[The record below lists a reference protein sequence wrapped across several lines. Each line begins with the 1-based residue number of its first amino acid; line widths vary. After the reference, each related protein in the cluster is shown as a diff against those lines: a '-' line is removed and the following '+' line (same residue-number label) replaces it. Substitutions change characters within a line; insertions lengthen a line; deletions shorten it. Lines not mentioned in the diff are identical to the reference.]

1 MNKEDMTPEEKE
13 LIKELRKIEI
23 KKQRQKEKILD
34 ELLWGAARYGNY
46 DGVLRRKKAAA
57 ERQFQ

>member
-1 MNKEDMTPEEKE
+1 MNDLKDITPEEKE

-46 DGVLRRKKAAA
+46 DGVLKR
-57 ERQFQ
+57 

>member
-34 ELLWGAARYGNY
+34 ELLLGAARYGNY
-46 DGVLRRKKAAA
+46 DGVLKR
-57 ERQFQ
+57 

>member
-34 ELLWGAARYGNY
+34 ELLWGAAKYGSY
-46 DGVLRRKKAAA
+46 EEVLKR
-57 ERQFQ
+57 

>member
-1 MNKEDMTPEEKE
+1 MNDLKDITPGEKK
-13 LIKELRKIEI
+13 LIRQLRKIEI

-46 DGVLRRKKAAA
+46 DGVLRRK
-57 ERQFQ
+57 

>member
-1 MNKEDMTPEEKE
+1 MNKEDMTQEEKE

-34 ELLWGAARYGNY
+34 ELLWGTARYGNY
-46 DGVLRRKKAAA
+46 DGVLKR
-57 ERQFQ
+57 

>member
-1 MNKEDMTPEEKE
+1 MNDLKEITPEEKK
-13 LIKELRKIEI
+13 LIRELRKIEI

-46 DGVLRRKKAAA
+46 DGVLKR
-57 ERQFQ
+57 